1 MKLVIVKK
9 RNNTMHSIIAVAI
22 FFLVSSCGEKNTKT
36 THNNMRELSHHE
48 QLIKQQ
54 NDDLL
59 NGYSKAVCY
68 SGFRSGQHP
77 DRGDGA
83 KNPSYEEI
91 LEDLRIISNVAGFK
105 MIRIYDCSSNS
116 EMILS
121 IIKEHKID
129 IKVMLGIWLR
139 AELSNHNT
147 CSWLNSPIPDDV
159 LASNKKL
166 NLGEVQLG
174 IELANLYKDE
184 VIAVNIGNEAL
195 VDWNDHKVDTDTIIS
210 YVEMV
215 SASIEQPVTV
225 AENYKWWADH
235 GYELSKVV
243 DFVSIHLYPIW
254 EGRNINQG
262 LSYSIDNVLEVRNKL
277 PNAKIVVAEA
287 GWPSVSSE
295 FGDIASENNQ
305 DRYYEEFMTW
315 CAEMNITTFW
325 FEAFDEDWK
334 GNPNDMMG
342 AEKHWGLYTVD
353 RTPKLVMRQFQEQY
367 KVK

>member
-1 MKLVIVKK
+1 MKLIIAKK
-9 RNNTMHSIIAVAI
+9 RKKTMNSIFAIVI
-22 FFLVSSCGEKNTKT
+22 FFLASSCAENTKIKF
-36 THNNMRELSHHE
+36 NNMRELSHHE

-54 NDDLL
+54 NEDLL
-59 NGYSKAVCY
+59 NGYSKAICY

-91 LEDLRIISNVAGFK
+91 LEDLRIISDVAGFK
-105 MIRIYDCSSNS
+105 MIRIYDCSLNS

-121 IIKEHKID
+121 IIKEYKMD

-139 AELSNHNT
+139 AELSNHHT
-147 CSWLNSPIPDDV
+147 CSWLNSPIPDDE
-159 LASNKKL
+159 LANNKKL
-166 NLGEVQLG
+166 NLEEIQSG
-174 IELANLYKDE
+174 IKLANFYKDE

-277 PNAKIVVAEA
+277 PDAKIVVAEA

-295 FGDIASENNQ
+295 FGDIASESNQ
-305 DRYYEEFMTW
+305 DRYCEELMTW
-315 CAEMNITTFW
+315 CKEMNITIFC

-342 AEKHWGLYTVD
+342 AEKHWGLYNVD
-353 RTPKLVMRQFQEQY
+353 RTPKLVMRQFQEQNI
-367 KVK
+367 VK